1 MNEIVVNIVDK
12 IHSTVSVNISSTMC
26 KAISIL
32 TNLQLVMIEIYAMFV
47 GDNAESE
54 MICSF

>member
-1 MNEIVVNIVDK
+1 
-12 IHSTVSVNISSTMC
+12 MC